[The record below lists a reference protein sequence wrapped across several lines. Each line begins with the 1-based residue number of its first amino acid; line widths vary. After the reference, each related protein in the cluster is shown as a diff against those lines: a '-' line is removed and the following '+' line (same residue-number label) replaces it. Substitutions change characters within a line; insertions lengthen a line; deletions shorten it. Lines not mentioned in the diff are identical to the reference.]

1 MAQIR
6 IFADDI
12 FRGSRS
18 EEEGRK
24 HSGAFGKELDY
35 ALATGG
41 VASGLEKFRV
51 PPPPLKYEW
60 GRVAWLGEDGRERG
74 GLQYKVCQNPDPL
87 PSEANKLFMPALNSG
102 RASSNSLFIL
112 GISSW

>member
-24 HSGAFGKELDY
+24 HSGAFGNSTTLLQQEESP
-35 ALATGG
+35 AL
-41 VASGLEKFRV
+41 GLEKFRV

-60 GRVAWLGEDGRERG
+60 GRVA
-74 GLQYKVCQNPDPL
+74 
-87 PSEANKLFMPALNSG
+87 
-102 RASSNSLFIL
+102 
-112 GISSW
+112 

>member
-35 ALATGG
+35 PLATGG
-41 VASGLEKFRV
+41 VAPGLEKFRV
-51 PPPPLKYEW
+51 PPPPMKYEW
-60 GRVAWLGEDGRERG
+60 GRVAWGGREAERRTAVQS
-74 GLQYKVCQNPDPL
+74 LPESRPL
-87 PSEANKLFMPALNSG
+87 AK
-102 RASSNSLFIL
+102 
-112 GISSW
+112 